1 MTAPNYHLLS
11 ELPWE
16 NPADAP
22 PELAELAAKA
32 KGTTARRAP
41 VTSGALGFHSQI
53 SELPAAYE
61 IPRHSHSAAELMV
74 VLDGGCRVTD
84 GPELAAGDVVEIPAE
99 QRIRVRRRI
108 SRYPLHGH
116 PPAGIEDIRRRRRA
130 LTATTVST
138 QITEQERPD
147 AQRLQGLRRRRPRRL
162 PAGPV
167 AAVPRRE
174 VPATASAAAA
184 RRRASSTTTP
194 SPSTAGGRSTRPSST
209 ASSRRPSTGRPRT

>member
-84 GPELAAGDVVEIPAE
+84 GPELAAGDVVEIPANSE
-99 QRIRVRRRI
+99 YGFVAG
-108 SRYPLHGH
+108 S
-116 PPAGIEDIRRRRRA
+116 AGIRFMVIRQQA
-130 LTATTVST
+130 SKTSV
-138 QITEQERPD
+138 
-147 AQRLQGLRRRRPRRL
+147 
-162 PAGPV
+162 AG
-167 AAVPRRE
+167 AE
-174 VPATASAAAA
+174 H
-184 RRRASSTTTP
+184 
-194 SPSTAGGRSTRPSST
+194 
-209 ASSRRPSTGRPRT
+209 